1 MSVAGPPRAARALAV
16 TGVVQGVGFRPF
28 VHRLALRLGLAGWV
42 RNTAGA
48 VEIHV
53 EGDAAALDVFEVALV
68 AEAPPLSRV
77 ERVTAGAA
85 PLEGYE
91 RFSVLASADAH
102 AARPAIPPDVALC
115 AACARELREPGNRR
129 FGYPFITCTDCG
141 PRYTVV
147 EALPYDRARTAM
159 RAFAPCTTCAA
170 EYAEAGDR
178 RFHSETN
185 SCAECGPRVWLEGA
199 AGREDTPDSPG
210 TASAPHPCSL
220 RGASEAS
227 DEAIPVH
234 RHGAPLEPHGIA
246 AAAARPRNEQG
257 ADAAPPSSNEA
268 ISSAATALLAGAIVA
283 IRGMGGFHL
292 AVDATSDP
300 AVRRLRARK
309 QREAKP
315 FAVMVASLADAE
327 RLVALDRASAELLAS
342 RERPIVLLP
351 ARPENGIAASVAPAL
366 GTRGVM
372 LASTPLH
379 LLLLDAV
386 QRPLVMT
393 SGNLTDEPIAAANDE
408 ARTRLGAIADHFL
421 LHDREIVARC
431 DDSVLRPAASGPVF
445 LRRARGYAPLPL
457 DLPVP
462 APVPL
467 LAVGAQLKHTFAL
480 AEGDA
485 AWLSPHQGDLDH
497 LETLE
502 HVEATL
508 RHYRALFRVTPEVVV
523 HDLHPGYLST
533 RFALE
538 SGLRPIG
545 VQHHHAHVAAVLAEH
560 GETSRVV
567 GLAFDGTGYGEDG
580 KVWGAEALVADLVSA
595 ERVGQLRYAPLP
607 GGDKAVRAPW
617 RSLAGFL
624 SLERGAMKHAERAFA
639 GVASNERTLCEQ
651 QIARGLNAPL
661 ASSMGRLFDAAACA
675 LGLRTESLFEGQAAM
690 ELEALAGTAPGAD
703 LPFPVV
709 DGIMDPVPLLVAIAD
724 ARAKG
729 ADPAALAAGFH
740 DAVARTAA
748 ALAVAAADSAG
759 LTTVA
764 LGGGSFQNVR
774 LLEGVIGLLEGRGLR
789 VLRPRRLSPNDGAI
803 SFGQAAVAAARLS
816 REIP

>member
-1 MSVAGPPRAARALAV
+1 LPS
-16 TGVVQGVGFRPF
+16 TS
-28 VHRLALRLGLAGWV
+28 
-42 RNTAGA
+42 
-48 VEIHV
+48 
-53 EGDAAALDVFEVALV
+53 
-68 AEAPPLSRV
+68 APP
-77 ERVTAGAA
+77 
-85 PLEGYE
+85 PPPI
-91 RFSVLASADAH
+91 
-102 AARPAIPPDVALC
+102 PA
-115 AACARELREPGNRR
+115 
-129 FGYPFITCTDCG
+129 
-141 PRYTVV
+141 
-147 EALPYDRARTAM
+147 
-159 RAFAPCTTCAA
+159 
-170 EYAEAGDR
+170 
-178 RFHSETN
+178 
-185 SCAECGPRVWLEGA
+185 
-199 AGREDTPDSPG
+199 
-210 TASAPHPCSL
+210 
-220 RGASEAS
+220 
-227 DEAIPVH
+227 
-234 RHGAPLEPHGIA
+234 
-246 AAAARPRNEQG
+246 
-257 ADAAPPSSNEA
+257 
-268 ISSAATALLAGAIVA
+268 AATALLAGAIVA

-300 AVRRLRARK
+300 AVRRLRERK

-327 RLVALDRASAELLAS
+327 RLVTLDPASAELLAS

-351 ARPENGIAASVAPAL
+351 AHPGNGIAASVAPAL
-366 GTRGVM
+366 GTLGVM

-408 ARTRLGAIADHFL
+408 ARARLGALADHFL

-480 AEGDA
+480 APGDA

-545 VQHHHAHVAAVLAEH
+545 VQHHHAHVAAVMAEH

-580 KVWGAEALVADLVSA
+580 KVWGAEVLVADLVSA

-607 GGDKAVRAPW
+607 GGDKAVRTPW

-690 ELEALAGTAPGAD
+690 ELEALAGTAAGAD
-703 LPFPVV
+703 LPFPEL
-709 DGIMDPVPLLVAIAD
+709 DGIMDPVPLLVALAD
-724 ARAKG
+724 ERAKG
-729 ADPAALAAGFH
+729 TDPAALAAGFH

-748 ALAVAAADSAG
+748 TLAGRAAATAG
-759 LTTVA
+759 VTTVA

-774 LLEGVIGLLEGRGLR
+774 LLDGVIGLLEGRGLR

>member
-1 MSVAGPPRAARALAV
+1 VSVAGPPRAARALAV

-85 PLEGYE
+85 PVEGYE

-115 AACARELREPGNRR
+115 AACARELREPGDRR

-159 RAFAPCTTCAA
+159 RAFTPCAACAA

-185 SCAECGPRVWLEGA
+185 SCAACGPRVSLEGA
-199 AGREDTPDSPG
+199 T
-210 TASAPHPCSL
+210 
-220 RGASEAS
+220 
-227 DEAIPVH
+227 
-234 RHGAPLEPHGIA
+234 
-246 AAAARPRNEQG
+246 
-257 ADAAPPSSNEA
+257 PPSPIPA
-268 ISSAATALLAGAIVA
+268 AATALLAGAIVA

-327 RLVALDRASAELLAS
+327 RLVTLDPASAELLAS

-351 ARPENGIAASVAPAL
+351 ARPANGIAASVAPAL
-366 GTRGVM
+366 GTLGVM

-480 AEGDA
+480 AQGDA

-580 KVWGAEALVADLVSA
+580 NVWGAEVLVADLVSA

-607 GGDKAVRAPW
+607 GGDKAVRTPW

-690 ELEALAGTAPGAD
+690 ELEALAGTTTGAD

-709 DGIMDPVPLLVAIAD
+709 DGIMDPVPLLMAIAD

-748 ALAVAAADSAG
+748 ALAGAAADTAG

-774 LLEGVIGLLEGRGLR
+774 LLEGVIGRLEGRGLR

-803 SFGQAAVAAARLS
+803 SFGQAAVAAAHLS